1 MLASSLSFRRKKK
14 GQRGTG
20 NLIQRT
26 TSNSSGSKSAPTIVR
41 QICWRLSRARVF
53 VILSV
58 LFALSFGM
66 AYLTSQFDSSTSSNN
81 STAVATVPREA
92 AGDVARRKLPSL
104 DRIQALAQRALAA
117 AAASPKQQPQ
127 LPVPRTLFPKAR
139 APKQQK
145 PNRGGRLRGA
155 RLNKKVIKNDDG
167 TISSKSK
174 QSRSKTKP
182 SQDEAASKQQSAV
195 VREEQRPGTP
205 AFRGEGGAAA
215 SDNGIT
221 TTTHDGDTSVVE
233 DYHFQRY
240 SETAPSCRSLTEDE
254 IDFTLVTQLSLNRLW
269 MLEHHCSRWGAQ
281 HAISMAVFV
290 GEEIISVD
298 EISDQLQALG
308 CSPEHVTVQ
317 TVSGYSEEEYPVNV
331 LRNRALSV
339 VQTTHIVYVDVDFWE
354 SIDLYDTLQLH
365 KAVLAADPRQALV
378 MPAFQL
384 ARQCKE
390 WRDCRENN
398 IPLMPLV
405 KDELLDLMVQ
415 HVADWFDPTNPGGHG
430 STRYAD
436 WLHQS
441 ETELL
446 PITCVNSNR
455 YEPYL
460 VFRHCRDLPP
470 FQEAFTGYGKNKMT
484 WVMQLRRAGYRLRQL
499 GGSFLVHYPHLDSP
513 ARMHWNGGKHGAPV
527 RKPHDESAL
536 ANFKRGQIDHAFVEF
551 RAWLDRTVPDDTAVP
566 KCEDAL
572 DDDQRLWIEHDK
584 LRH

>member
-1 MLASSLSFRRKKK
+1 LF
-14 GQRGTG
+14 
-20 NLIQRT
+20 
-26 TSNSSGSKSAPTIVR
+26 
-41 QICWRLSRARVF
+41 F
-53 VILSV
+53 V
-58 LFALSFGM
+58 
-66 AYLTSQFDSSTSSNN
+66 
-81 STAVATVPREA
+81 VPQQAAA

-117 AAASPKQQPQ
+117 AASPKQQPPQ
-127 LPVPRTLFPKAR
+127 LPRTLFPKTAR
-139 APKQQK
+139 APQK
-145 PNRGGRLRGA
+145 TNRGGRLRGA
-155 RLNKKVIKNDDG
+155 RPGTKTINDE
-167 TISSKSK
+167 TISNKSK
-174 QSRSKTKP
+174 QPQSPTKP
-182 SQDEAASKQQSAV
+182 IPDEAASKQPQPAVVV
-195 VREEQRPGTP
+195 VREEQRALPGTH
-205 AFRGEGGAAA
+205 AFRGDGAAA
-215 SDNGIT
+215 AAAFDSIT
-221 TTTHDGDTSVVE
+221 SSTHGDTSE
-233 DYHFQRY
+233 NFHFQRY

-317 TVSGYSEEEYPVNV
+317 TVAGFSEEEYPVNV
-331 LRNRALSV
+331 LRNRALSA
-339 VQTTHIVYVDVDFWE
+339 VQTTHVVYVDVDFWE

-365 KAVLAADPRQALV
+365 TAVLAADPRQALV
-378 MPAFQL
+378 VPAFQL

-398 IPLMPLV
+398 IPLMPHV

-415 HVADWFDPTNPGGHG
+415 HVADSFDPTNPGGHG

-436 WLHQS
+436 WLDQS

-484 WVMQLRRAGYRLRQL
+484 WVMQLRRSGYRLRQL

-566 KCEDAL
+566 KCADAL

-584 LRH
+584 HHH